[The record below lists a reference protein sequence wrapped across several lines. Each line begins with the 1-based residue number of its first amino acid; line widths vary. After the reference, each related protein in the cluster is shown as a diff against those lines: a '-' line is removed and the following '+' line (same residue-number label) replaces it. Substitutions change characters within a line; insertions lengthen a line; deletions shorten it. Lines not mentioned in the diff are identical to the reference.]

1 MEQINAIAD
10 QFFALPY
17 ISSFFQSNAMLR
29 IAANSY
35 GTPLFLI
42 FCALIF
48 LIVLLLISKLMPK
61 KGRPKPI
68 KEDKPKKASRKMR
81 RSRGE
86 KKPAGTPKAILRK
99 LEKLPES
106 KLPLY
111 PVADKKRRSLNE
123 SIDAAIEMDQPAAA
137 AASPQIAPQPELPQ
151 PEMRTAA
158 PLVAQPPAD
167 EIQIDD
173 DQLEDFA
180 AVVASATE
188 QPAFDAPPQHD
199 DTAGFDDLLSPPED
213 DASIADDLM
222 NVPTQAPAATPASD
236 PGSGSG
242 GNDFGGG
249 LTADDFDIDV
259 ATFGETP
266 APAPTSAPASA
277 PASEDDDLSE
287 EARRKFE
294 ELQQRGVTS

>member
-29 IAANSY
+29 VAANSY

-68 KEDKPKKASRKMR
+68 KEDKPKKTPRNAPQPR
-81 RSRGE
+81 R
-86 KKPAGTPKAILRK
+86 KKPTGTPKTILRK

-123 SIDAAIEMDQPAAA
+123 NIDDAIEMDQPAAA
-137 AASPQIAPQPELPQ
+137 TPQMTPERNCRNRRCGQRHHLWHSHQLTKLILMTISLRILQPLLPAQ
-151 PEMRTAA
+151 QNNLPLMRHRSMTMR
-158 PLVAQPPAD
+158 Q
-167 EIQIDD
+167 
-173 DQLEDFA
+173 
-180 AVVASATE
+180 
-188 QPAFDAPPQHD
+188 
-199 DTAGFDDLLSPPED
+199 
-213 DASIADDLM
+213 DLM
-222 NVPTQAPAATPASD
+222 ICSHHPKTMRPSQMIS
-236 PGSGSG
+236 
-242 GNDFGGG
+242 
-249 LTADDFDIDV
+249 
-259 ATFGETP
+259 
-266 APAPTSAPASA
+266 
-277 PASEDDDLSE
+277 
-287 EARRKFE
+287 
-294 ELQQRGVTS
+294 

>member
-1 MEQINAIAD
+1 MEQITAIAD

-29 IAANSY
+29 VAANSY

-48 LIVLLLISKLMPK
+48 LVVLLLISKLMPK

-68 KEDKPKKASRKMR
+68 KEDKPKKTPRKLR

-86 KKPAGTPKAILRK
+86 KKLTGTPKAILRK

-111 PVADKKRRSLNE
+111 PVADKKRRSLIE
-123 SIDAAIEMDQPAAA
+123 SIDDAIEMDQPAAA
-137 AASPQIAPQPELPQ
+137 TPQMTPELELPQ
-151 PEMRTAA
+151 PAMRTAA

-167 EIQIDD
+167 EIDIDD

-180 AVVASATE
+180 AVVASAAE
-188 QPAFDAPPQHD
+188 QPAFDAPAQHAD
-199 DTAGFDDLLSPPED
+199 AAGFDDLLSSPED
-213 DASIADDLM
+213 DASIADDIM
-222 NVPTQAPAATPASD
+222 NAPTQSPAPSPNSD
-236 PGSGSG
+236 PVGS
-242 GNDFGGG
+242 NFGGG

-259 ATFGETP
+259 PTFGETP
-266 APAPTSAPASA
+266 APAPAT
-277 PASEDDDLSE
+277 EDEDLSE